1 IRADGIDD
9 LRAGRKMHAIAQ
21 RAFAWHVGALQFA
34 VGFEARINGQ
44 FVAPRT
50 NFTFQV
56 NMSAHDLAR
65 LLAKIALGWAVASAV
80 KPKFDSRS
88 LVVVTDVRVGFD
100 VVVYIQLFR
109 PPTGWDEPPVYQVVV
124 GRLKTS

>member
-1 IRADGIDD
+1 
-9 LRAGRKMHAIAQ
+9 MHAIAQ

-34 VGFEARINGQ
+34 GGFEARINGQ

-65 LLAKIALGWAVASAV
+65 LLAKIALGWAVARHGLAS
-80 KPKFDSRS
+80 FEETLR
-88 LVVVTDVRVGFD
+88 T
-100 VVVYIQLFR
+100 R
-109 PPTGWDEPPVYQVVV
+109 PHRRDA
-124 GRLKTS
+124 L

>member
-1 IRADGIDD
+1 MTSQGCLPRSHSAGPSPDMALPPLKRLYVLD
-9 LRAGRKMHAIAQ
+9 LI
-21 RAFAWHVGALQFA
+21 VGTPSEPNRW
-34 VGFEARINGQ
+34 VG
-44 FVAPRT
+44 
-50 NFTFQV
+50 
-56 NMSAHDLAR
+56 
-65 LLAKIALGWAVASAV
+65 ASAV

-88 LVVVTDVRVGFD
+88 LRVVTDVRVGFD